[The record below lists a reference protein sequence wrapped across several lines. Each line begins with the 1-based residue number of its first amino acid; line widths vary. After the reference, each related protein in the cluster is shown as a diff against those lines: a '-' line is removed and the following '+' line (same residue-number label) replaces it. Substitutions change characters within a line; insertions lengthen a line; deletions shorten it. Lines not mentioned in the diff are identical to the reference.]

1 MWTALFPNWKKFKF
15 YFFSKEAP
23 QILERLST
31 EKFNLETFKKGSSH
45 YVFIL
50 SSFRE
55 KKPLFLLKAF
65 RSKFFETNKV
75 KKYLKTLSKL
85 RELNISVIKPIF
97 LFWKNPQIAFLK
109 RESLYGGII
118 FSYIEKGFIK
128 KDDIF
133 LNNKKEK
140 VNYELI
146 KNLIFFLFKLHEKG
160 IYLKDTKYNNFYY
173 FKGDFKIFDLEGI
186 KFYKKPLFKFERL
199 KDLSTLAMV
208 LEWQKVKNAREL
220 VFNLYKQFYPE
231 INEKDFGEFNCLVN
245 KKRKKREKKF
255 ATSCIKS

>member
-1 MWTALFPNWKKFKF
+1 MNQLLLQRPQKSLQSSKKC
-15 YFFSKEAP
+15 
-23 QILERLST
+23 RLS
-31 EKFNLETFKKGSSH
+31 
-45 YVFIL
+45 
-50 SSFRE
+50 
-55 KKPLFLLKAF
+55 PL
-65 RSKFFETNKV
+65 R
-75 KKYLKTLSKL
+75 KKYVKIFSEKL
-85 RELNISVIKPIF
+85 RIPGAYNV
-97 LFWKNPQIAFLK
+97 Q
-109 RESLYGGII
+109 
-118 FSYIEKGFIK
+118 GFIK

>member
-1 MWTALFPNWKKFKF
+1 MWTVLFPNWKKFKF

-31 EKFNLETFKKGSSH
+31 EKFNFETFKKGSSH

-50 SSFRE
+50 SSFKE

-65 RSKFFETNKV
+65 RPKLFKTNKAR
-75 KKYLKTLSKL
+75 KYLRTLSKL
-85 RELNISVIKPIF
+85 EELNISVIKPIF
-97 LFWKNPQIAFLK
+97 LFWESPQIAFFK
-109 RESLYGGII
+109 REPFYGGIV
-118 FSYIEKGFIK
+118 FLYIEKGFVK
-128 KDDIF
+128 REDLFLDD
-133 LNNKKEK
+133 KKEK

-146 KNLIFFLFKLHEKG
+146 KNLISFLFKLHEKG
-160 IYLKDTKYNNFYY
+160 VYLKDTKYNNFYH
-173 FKGDFKIFDLEGI
+173 FEGDFKIFDLEGI

-208 LEWQKVKNAREL
+208 LEWEKVKNAREL
-220 VFNLYKQFYPE
+220 IFNLYKQLYPE
-231 INEKDFGEFNCLVN
+231 INNEKDFGKFNCLVN

-255 ATSCIKS
+255 ATSSY

>member
-1 MWTALFPNWKKFKF
+1 MWTVLFPNWKKFKF

-31 EKFNLETFKKGSSH
+31 EKFNFETFKKGSSH

-50 SSFRE
+50 SSFKE

-65 RSKFFETNKV
+65 RPKLFKTNKAR
-75 KKYLKTLSKL
+75 KYLRTLSKL
-85 RELNISVIKPIF
+85 GELNISVIKPIF

-109 RESLYGGII
+109 REPLYGGIV
-118 FSYIEKGFIK
+118 FPYIERGFVK
-128 KDDIF
+128 REDLFLDD
-133 LNNKKEK
+133 KKEK

-146 KNLIFFLFKLHEKG
+146 KNLISFLFKLHEKG
-160 IYLKDTKYNNFYY
+160 VYLKDTKYNNFYH
-173 FKGDFKIFDLEGI
+173 FEGDFKIFDLEGL
-186 KFYKKPLFKFERL
+186 KFYEKPLSRFERL

-208 LEWQKVKNAREL
+208 LEWEKVKNAREL
-220 VFNLYKQFYPE
+220 IFNLYKQLYPE
-231 INEKDFGEFNCLVN
+231 INEKDFGKFNCLVN

-255 ATSCIKS
+255 ATSSY

>member
-31 EKFNLETFKKGSSH
+31 EKFNFEIFKRSSSH

-50 SSFRE
+50 SSFKE

-65 RSKFFETNKV
+65 RPKLFKTNKV
-75 KKYLKTLSKL
+75 RKYLRTLYKL
-85 RELNISVIKPIF
+85 RELNISVIRPII
-97 LFWKNPQIAFLK
+97 LFWENPQIAFLK
-109 RESLYGGII
+109 RKPLYGGII
-118 FSYIEKGFIK
+118 FPYIERGFIK
-128 KDDIF
+128 KEDIF
-133 LNNKKEK
+133 LDDKKEK

-146 KNLIFFLFKLHEKG
+146 KNLVSFLFKLHEKG

-173 FKGDFKIFDLEGI
+173 FEGDFKIFDLEGI

-220 VFNLYKQFYPE
+220 IFYLYKQLYFE
-231 INEKDFGEFNCLVN
+231 ISEKDFGKFNCLVN

-255 ATSCIKS
+255 ATSSY